1 MVTRALCCKILYFT
15 PSSGHKLTY
24 FDTTFY
30 KLVFI
35 PYTPLQTGDLSE
47 ISTIPTDNTNELRK
61 GRYDLMDVLEFD
73 SFGFD
78 KTSKF
83 VVN

>member
-35 PYTPLQTGDLSE
+35 PYTPLQTGD
-47 ISTIPTDNTNELRK
+47 TNELRK